1 MVLKKRVT
9 VYAIGMNNTS
19 ESTTAG
25 LKKPLGV
32 YAMALMFILAP
43 LGNIL
48 ISFLGSGLANWYE
61 PPIFMA
67 LLQTVSTFDWV
78 WLGLLVFT
86 GILLFKQHKLS
97 WTVAIMTLVLVL
109 IINAVRLFQVDTNS
123 IDPNFLKI
131 FSILAVVTT
140 LGVLV
145 IAFYFR
151 FPYIDRRTKWTSK
164 DHNLDRRTEERE
176 EERRKNKKK

>member
-1 MVLKKRVT
+1 
-9 VYAIGMNNTS
+9 MNNTPEAS
-19 ESTTAG
+19 

-32 YAMALMFILAP
+32 YAMAILFILAP

-67 LLQTVSTFDWV
+67 LLKTISIFDWI
-78 WLGLLVFT
+78 WLGLLILT
-86 GILLFKQHKLS
+86 GVLLFIQHKLS
-97 WTVAIMTLVLVL
+97 WTVAIMSLVVVL
-109 IINAVRLFQVDTNS
+109 GINAFRLFQADPNS
-123 IDPNFLKI
+123 IEPNFLKI

-145 IAFYFR
+145 IAFYFK
-151 FPYIDRRTKWTSK
+151 FPYIDRRTKWTSTE
-164 DHNLDRRTEERE
+164 HNPDRRTEERDS
-176 EERRKNKKK
+176 ERRKK

>member
-1 MVLKKRVT
+1 
-9 VYAIGMNNTS
+9 MNNTP
-19 ESTTAG
+19 EVSTAS

-32 YAMALMFILAP
+32 YAMAIMFILAP

-61 PPIFMA
+61 PPIFTA
-67 LLQTVSTFDWV
+67 LLKTISVFDWV
-78 WLGLLVFT
+78 WLGLLMFT
-86 GILLFKQHKLS
+86 GILLFVQHKLS
-97 WTVAIMTLVLVL
+97 WTVAIVTLVLVL
-109 IINAVRLFQVDTNS
+109 GINAIRLFQADPNS
-123 IDPNFLKI
+123 IEPHFLKI

-151 FPYIDRRTKWTSK
+151 FPYIDRRMKWTSS
-164 DHNLDRRTEERE
+164 DHSDDRRTGVRDS
-176 EERRKNKKK
+176 ERRKK

>member
-1 MVLKKRVT
+1 
-9 VYAIGMNNTS
+9 MNNTS
-19 ESTTAG
+19 EMNQAG

-32 YAMALMFILAP
+32 YAMALLFILAP

-61 PPIFMA
+61 PAIFLA
-67 LLQTVSTFDWV
+67 LLKTISTFDWV
-78 WLGLLVFT
+78 WLGLLVIT
-86 GILLFKQHKLS
+86 GLLLFKQHKLS
-97 WTVAIMTLVLVL
+97 WTVAIVTLVLVL
-109 IINAVRLFQVDTNS
+109 GINAFRLFQADTNS

-131 FSILAVVTT
+131 FSILSVVTT

-151 FPYIDRRTKWTSK
+151 FPYIDRRMMWTSS
-164 DHNLDRRTEERE
+164 DTNPDRRTEDRDS
-176 EERRKNKKK
+176 ERRKK

>member
-1 MVLKKRVT
+1 
-9 VYAIGMNNTS
+9 MNNTS
-19 ESTTAG
+19 DASADG

-67 LLQTVSTFDWV
+67 LLKTVSSFDWV
-78 WLGLLVFT
+78 WLGLLALT

-97 WTVAIMTLVLVL
+97 WTVAIATLVLVL
-109 IINAVRLFQVDTNS
+109 LINAIRLFQVDPNS
-123 IDPNFLKI
+123 IEPHFLKV

-151 FPYIDRRTKWTSK
+151 FPYIDRRMKWTSSE
-164 DHNLDRRTEERE
+164 HNTDRRSEERDS
-176 EERRKNKKK
+176 ERRKK

>member
-1 MVLKKRVT
+1 
-9 VYAIGMNNTS
+9 MNNTPEAS
-19 ESTTAG
+19 

-32 YAMALMFILAP
+32 YAMAILFILAP

-67 LLQTVSTFDWV
+67 LLKTISVFDWI
-78 WLGLLVFT
+78 WLGLLILT
-86 GILLFKQHKLS
+86 GVLLFVQHKLS
-97 WTVAIMTLVLVL
+97 WTMAILSLVVVL
-109 IINAVRLFQVDTNS
+109 GINAFRLFQADPNS
-123 IDPNFLKI
+123 IEPHFLKI

-145 IAFYFR
+145 IAFYFK
-151 FPYIDRRTKWTSK
+151 FPYIDRRTKWTSTE
-164 DHNLDRRTEERE
+164 HNPDRRTEERDS
-176 EERRKNKKK
+176 ERRKK

>member
-1 MVLKKRVT
+1 
-9 VYAIGMNNTS
+9 MNNTPEAS
-19 ESTTAG
+19 

-32 YAMALMFILAP
+32 YAMAILFILAP

-67 LLQTVSTFDWV
+67 LLKTISVFDWI
-78 WLGLLVFT
+78 WLGLLILT
-86 GILLFKQHKLS
+86 GVLLFIQHKLS
-97 WTVAIMTLVLVL
+97 WTMAIMSLVVVL
-109 IINAVRLFQVDTNS
+109 GINAFRLFQADPNS
-123 IDPNFLKI
+123 IEPNFLKI

-145 IAFYFR
+145 IAFYFK
-151 FPYIDRRTKWTSK
+151 FPYIDRRTKWTSTE
-164 DHNLDRRTEERE
+164 HNPDRRIEERDS
-176 EERRKNKKK
+176 ERRKK

>member
-1 MVLKKRVT
+1 
-9 VYAIGMNNTS
+9 MNNTS
-19 ESTTAG
+19 DATTAG

-48 ISFLGSGLANWYE
+48 ISFLGSGLTNWYE

-67 LLQTVSTFDWV
+67 LLKTVSTFDWV
-78 WLGLLVFT
+78 WLGLLVLT

-109 IINAVRLFQVDTNS
+109 VINAIRLFQVDPNS

-145 IAFYFR
+145 IAFYFK
-151 FPYIDRRTKWTSK
+151 FPYIDRRMMWTST
-164 DHNLDRRTEERE
+164 DTSPDRRTEDRE
-176 EERRKNKKK
+176 SERRKK

>member
-1 MVLKKRVT
+1 
-9 VYAIGMNNTS
+9 MNNTQEPS
-19 ESTTAG
+19 QASSSSQ

-32 YAMALMFILAP
+32 YVMAIMFILAP

-48 ISFLGSGLANWYE
+48 ISFLGSGLKNWYE
-61 PPIFMA
+61 PAIFTA
-67 LLQTVSTFDWV
+67 LLKTIAPFDWL
-78 WLGLLVFT
+78 WLGLLIFT

-97 WTVAIMTLVLVL
+97 WTVAIVTLVLVL
-109 IINAVRLFQVDTNS
+109 GVNAVRLFQADPNS
-123 IDPNFLKI
+123 IEPHFLKI

-151 FPYIDRRTKWTSK
+151 FPYIDRRMKWTSTEL
-164 DHNLDRRTEERE
+164 NPDRRSNSRERD
-176 EERRKNKKK
+176 RRKK

>member
-1 MVLKKRVT
+1 
-9 VYAIGMNNTS
+9 MNNTPEAS
-19 ESTTAG
+19 

-32 YAMALMFILAP
+32 YAMAILFILAP

-67 LLQTVSTFDWV
+67 LLKTISVFDWF
-78 WLGLLVFT
+78 WLGLLILT
-86 GILLFKQHKLS
+86 GVLLFIQHKLS
-97 WTVAIMTLVLVL
+97 WTMAIMSLVVVL
-109 IINAVRLFQVDTNS
+109 GINAFRLFQADPNS
-123 IDPNFLKI
+123 IEPHFLKI

-145 IAFYFR
+145 IAFYFK
-151 FPYIDRRTKWTSK
+151 FPYIDRRTKWTST
-164 DHNLDRRTEERE
+164 DHNPDRRTEERNS
-176 EERRKNKKK
+176 ERRKK